1 MSENGQ
7 TDDLQKLKEERD
19 AYQQAAITSET
30 NELTALR
37 ELTGY
42 HQQELEQLRGEVRM
56 WRRKAEEGAQE
67 ALDEQG
73 ASEEVSEPS

>member
-7 TDDLQKLKEERD
+7 TDDLRKLKEERD
-19 AYQQAAITSET
+19 AYQQAAMTSEA

-37 ELTGY
+37 ELMGY
-42 HQQELEQLRGEVRM
+42 QQQDLEQLRGEVQM

-67 ALDEQG
+67 ALNEQEVG
-73 ASEEVSEPS
+73 SE